1 MSVDLP
7 VSGRGMS
14 PVNERTSLLIV
25 IVYQALDRVGETI
38 RVFLKDGRRTK
49 NTLKKSPDKWR
60 KATIWPS
67 VNEGLANC

>member
-25 IVYQALDRVGETI
+25 IVYQALTVLVKLLGY
-38 RVFLKDGRRTK
+38 F
-49 NTLKKSPDKWR
+49 
-60 KATIWPS
+60 
-67 VNEGLANC
+67 